1 MPPHKRPASPLD
13 VAASSAPRKR
23 QRTIFESIAHQAP
36 RVQRAQARMLT
47 REQFEEFF
55 GNVHN
60 LLWSRA
66 GLNPEKALEH
76 LTFFFAYRLMERQVD
91 ALGLPAE
98 CRWSSLVGLAA
109 SPLFETIKKGV
120 AAFHTNAITKPFFL
134 KNHEIRDAKVL
145 HDLVSEISRIRDS
158 DIDGTDIIG
167 DIYEHMIK
175 RGMSTM
181 ADEGQYFTSRAICN
195 LAFKLARAI
204 KGSVTRQSGELC
216 TFGDWFCGTGG
227 FAVAYVRGVQ
237 AEQAL
242 LAEQGLLAEPGLRA
256 ELERSVMCQDMS
268 VNCVTTTKLNMLVW
282 TGSTMPGIRAGNSF
296 TEPIVDGRSAPFEG
310 ARLDYCLMNPPYGG
324 DKTKSAKYKFS
335 YKDVNA
341 EINSIGIQENEKVSA
356 GVQLAMATLA
366 EGGVCCI
373 VLPQGFFFGASK
385 KAVALRKL
393 LVEKYKVHL
402 VVDIKSGQFTNTL
415 TKTSMLVFQKGVG
428 RTDTITFIDAEESTL
443 AVASLAQVRER
454 SYILEYKRYVVTG
467 AATHIDPTVQM
478 VALGDIAEVRR
489 GKVIKETD
497 KGTIYRAYGGGDL
510 MSFKVDAF
518 NRDGINYK
526 VSMSGMSRHNCVM
539 KIHGKCFCSG
549 DALTVH
555 SSDATRAL
563 DGYIG
568 EWLLMHK
575 EQVYELG
582 RGTAQKH
589 IDVDGLK
596 CMRVPLPSIER
607 QRQIVDSV
615 YGWEELARTEDAAIK
630 MIEKQVHLR
639 IADMIHGKPVVPL
652 GELVRFGGGKFTT
665 TYATEHPGEYP
676 YYSGKAKQPDGTCAE
691 SCFDGSEYIVLLKDG
706 NTDLYKKSGECGE
719 NIGLGKVF
727 YVQGKSAGSSAA
739 LAMHKKADS
748 VDMRYLLYFLTAARS
763 SIMDLA
769 TTTTGLGHIN
779 QASLTELPVPLPSI
793 HEQQT
798 LVSDFEEIAHKRGK
812 AAEYE
817 AKARSALSVF
827 SGLSGFSALP
837 ALQASDDL
845 ASDQSTSSM

>member
-1 MPPHKRPASPLD
+1 
-13 VAASSAPRKR
+13 
-23 QRTIFESIAHQAP
+23 
-36 RVQRAQARMLT
+36 MLT

-55 GNVHN
+55 GTVHN

-76 LTFFFAYRLMERQVD
+76 LTFFFSYRLMERQVD

-109 SPLFETIKKGV
+109 SPLFETIKTGV
-120 AAFHTNAITKPFFL
+120 AAFRKDARTKPFF
-134 KNHEIRDAKVL
+134 KMHELTEAS
-145 HDLVSEISRIRDS
+145 LVHQIVAELARIRDS
-158 DIDGTDIIG
+158 DIDRTDIIG
-167 DIYEHMIK
+167 DIYEHMIN

-256 ELERSVMCQDMS
+256 ELARSVMCQDMS

-296 TEPIVDGRSAPFEG
+296 TDPIVDGRSAPFEG

-335 YKDVNA
+335 YKTVNA

-443 AVASLAQVRER
+443 AVASLEQVRER

-478 VALGDIAEVRR
+478 VALGDIAEIRR
-489 GKVIKETD
+489 GTPASKERD
-497 KGTIYRAYGGGDL
+497 EGTMYPAYGGGDL
-510 MSFKVDAF
+510 MSYKVDAF

-526 VSMSGMSRHNCVM
+526 VSCKGLSRHNCIM
-539 KIHGKCFCSG
+539 KIHGKCFLIES
-549 DALTVH
+549 ALTVH
-555 SSDATRAL
+555 SSDPTRAL

-582 RGTAQKH
+582 RGTAQKNL
-589 IDVDGLK
+589 DVDGLK

-630 MIEKQVHLR
+630 MIETSHIEARRRATMELSY
-639 IADMIHGKPVVPL
+639 GKPVVPL
-652 GELVRFGGGKFTT
+652 GDIAEIRYGTRVTKEKDKGTMYPAYGGGDVALTVDSYNRDGLNYKVSRFGISRHNCVMKIHGKCFLNDNAMTVHSSDPT
-665 TYATEHPGEYP
+665 RALDGYIGEW
-676 YYSGKAKQPDGTCAE
+676 
-691 SCFDGSEYIVLLKDG
+691 LL
-706 NTDLYKKSGECGE
+706 
-719 NIGLGKVF
+719 
-727 YVQGKSAGSSAA
+727 
-739 LAMHKKADS
+739 MHKEQVYELGRGTAQKALD
-748 VDMRYLLYFLTAARS
+748 VD
-763 SIMDLA
+763 
-769 TTTTGLGHIN
+769 GLRCMQI
-779 QASLTELPVPLPSI
+779 PLPSI
-793 HEQQT
+793 QEQQT

-817 AKARSALSVF
+817 AKARSALSGF
-827 SGLSGFSALP
+827 SGLSGFSALPALP

>member
-1 MPPHKRPASPLD
+1 MPPHKRPAYPLD

-134 KNHEIRDAKVL
+134 KSHEIRDAKVL

-256 ELERSVMCQDMS
+256 ELARSVMCQDMS

-282 TGSTMPGIRAGNSF
+282 TGSTMPRIRAGNSF

-335 YKDVNA
+335 YKTVNA
-341 EINSIGIQENEKVSA
+341 EIRGIGVEENEKVSA

-443 AVASLAQVRER
+443 AVACLAQVRER

-478 VALGDIAEVRR
+478 VALGDITEIRR
-489 GKVIKETD
+489 GKGLTKEKD
-497 KGTIYRAYGGGDL
+497 QGTMYPAYGGGDIL
-510 MSFKVDAF
+510 SFKVDAF
-518 NRDGINYK
+518 NRDGLNYK
-526 VSMSGMSRHNCVM
+526 ISRVGLSPLNCVT
-539 KIHGKCFCSG
+539 KIHGKCFLT
-549 DALTVH
+549 DNAMTVH

-568 EWLLMHK
+568 EWLVMHK

-582 RGTAQKH
+582 RGTAQKALD
-589 IDVDGLK
+589 IDGLK
-596 CMRVPLPSIER
+596 CMQIPLPSIER

-630 MIEKQVHLR
+630 MIETSHIEARRRATMELSY
-639 IADMIHGKPVVPL
+639 GKPVVPL
-652 GELVRFGGGKFTT
+652 GELAEIRYGTRVTKEKDKGTMYPAYGGGDVALTVDSYNRDGINYKVSRFGLSRHNCVMKIHGKCFLNDSALTVHSSDPT
-665 TYATEHPGEYP
+665 RALDGYIGEW
-676 YYSGKAKQPDGTCAE
+676 
-691 SCFDGSEYIVLLKDG
+691 LL
-706 NTDLYKKSGECGE
+706 
-719 NIGLGKVF
+719 
-727 YVQGKSAGSSAA
+727 
-739 LAMHKKADS
+739 MHKEQVYELGRGTAQKNLD
-748 VDMRYLLYFLTAARS
+748 VD
-763 SIMDLA
+763 
-769 TTTTGLGHIN
+769 GLRCMQI
-779 QASLTELPVPLPSI
+779 PLPSI

-817 AKARSALSVF
+817 AKARSALSDF

-837 ALQASDDL
+837 ALPALQASDDR